1 MPQPSPR
8 PSPTFADLSNELT
21 RLHDAREAAIGRTLD
36 ALESSHPPL
45 AQLVLCCIGD
55 RQRAARWLV
64 MPQRAFAG
72 RSACDM
78 LADGDVEAVWD
89 QVVYKQF
96 GPVAAV

>member
-1 MPQPSPR
+1 MPQP
-8 PSPTFADLSNELT
+8 PSFAELSTELT

-36 ALESSHPPL
+36 ALETTHPPL
-45 AQLVLCCIGD
+45 AQLVLSCTGD

-78 LADGDVEAVWD
+78 LAEGDIDAVWD
-89 QVVYKQF
+89 HVVYKQL
-96 GPVAAV
+96 GMVAAL

>member
-1 MPQPSPR
+1 MPRPM
-8 PSPTFADLSNELT
+8 PSPTFAALASELT
-21 RLHDAREAAIGRTLD
+21 RLHDAREAAIEQTLD

-96 GPVAAV
+96 GTVAAV

>member
-1 MPQPSPR
+1 MPRPL
-8 PSPTFADLSNELT
+8 PSPTFAALASELT
-21 RLHDAREAAIGRTLD
+21 RLHDAREAAIERTLD

-55 RQRAARWLV
+55 RHRAARWLV

-72 RSACDM
+72 RTACDM

-96 GPVAAV
+96 GIVAAV